1 VTLNAAGR
9 PRVAF
14 VVITGSSFGM
24 SGGGRLR
31 RPPVRHADAVAPSGR
46 GVVRRHRQLAA
57 VTPALAA
64 VPGAGEAAPVVVSY
78 DERGGE
84 GSCSLTWRR
93 AEPQAAAG
101 WIVARISPLMA
112 KTLAVVNQKGG
123 TGKTTT
129 VANLAVACAERGR
142 RVLAVDV
149 DPQASLTFYFGHDER
164 ALEAAQATLFW
175 ALTGKV
181 AAADMILG
189 DAPGLLPASIALA
202 KADVELM
209 AEPGSSWVL
218 KECLAPLRDRFD
230 LVLLDCPPTLTLLT
244 VNALAAADTVL
255 IPVKT
260 DLLSTLGI
268 SQLMDTVQKVRR
280 RANPALTI
288 TGILP
293 TLYNARF
300 AHDSDVLAE
309 LEATYGAQLRVFEP
323 IRRTTLFDRAAG
335 TGRTTV
341 TLDPSSE
348 AAVAYATLAA
358 TLEEIFDEPP
368 ASSA

>member
-1 VTLNAAGR
+1 
-9 PRVAF
+9 
-14 VVITGSSFGM
+14 
-24 SGGGRLR
+24 
-31 RPPVRHADAVAPSGR
+31 
-46 GVVRRHRQLAA
+46 
-57 VTPALAA
+57 
-64 VPGAGEAAPVVVSY
+64 
-78 DERGGE
+78 
-84 GSCSLTWRR
+84 
-93 AEPQAAAG
+93 
-101 WIVARISPLMA
+101 MA
-112 KTLAVVNQKGG
+112 KTVAVVNQKGG

-129 VANLAVACAERGR
+129 VANLAVAFAASGR

-164 ALEAAQATLFW
+164 TLEAAEHTLFW
-175 ALTGKV
+175 ALVGRTP
-181 AAADMILG
+181 AAAMVLG
-189 DAPGLLPASIALA
+189 DNPALIPASIALA

-218 KECLAPLRDRFD
+218 KESLAPLRDDFD

-268 SQLMDTVQKVRR
+268 AQLLDTVQKVRR
-280 RANPALTI
+280 RANPELSI
-288 TGILP
+288 TGVLP

-309 LEATYGAQLRVFEP
+309 LRATYGERLRIFEP

-335 TGRTTV
+335 TGSTTV
-341 TLDPSSE
+341 ALDPTSD
-348 AAVAYATLAA
+348 AARAYAALAA
-358 TLEEIFDEPP
+358 TLQEILDEPA
-368 ASSA
+368 ASPS

>member
-1 VTLNAAGR
+1 
-9 PRVAF
+9 
-14 VVITGSSFGM
+14 
-24 SGGGRLR
+24 
-31 RPPVRHADAVAPSGR
+31 
-46 GVVRRHRQLAA
+46 
-57 VTPALAA
+57 
-64 VPGAGEAAPVVVSY
+64 
-78 DERGGE
+78 
-84 GSCSLTWRR
+84 
-93 AEPQAAAG
+93 
-101 WIVARISPLMA
+101 MA
-112 KTLAVVNQKGG
+112 KMIAVVNQKGG

-129 VANLAVACAERGR
+129 VANLAVAFAGRGK

-164 ALEAAQATLFW
+164 ALEAEMRTLFW
-175 ALTGKV
+175 ALVGTT
-181 AAADMILG
+181 AAADIVLG
-189 DAPGLLPASIALA
+189 DNPALLPASIALA

-218 KECLAPLRDRFD
+218 KESLAPLRDRFD
-230 LVLLDCPPTLTLLT
+230 LVLIDCPPTLTLLT
-244 VNALAAADTVL
+244 VNALAAADSVL

-280 RANPALTI
+280 RANPTLTI

-309 LEATYGAQLRVFEP
+309 LKTTYGGQLRIFEP

-335 TGRTTV
+335 TGSTTV

-348 AAVAYATLAA
+348 AARAYADLALTLQ
-358 TLEEIFDEPP
+358 EILDEPP
-368 ASSA
+368 ASPA

>member
-1 VTLNAAGR
+1 MVQT
-9 PRVAF
+9 V
-14 VVITGSSFGM
+14 
-24 SGGGRLR
+24 
-31 RPPVRHADAVAPSGR
+31 
-46 GVVRRHRQLAA
+46 
-57 VTPALAA
+57 
-64 VPGAGEAAPVVVSY
+64 
-78 DERGGE
+78 
-84 GSCSLTWRR
+84 
-93 AEPQAAAG
+93 
-101 WIVARISPLMA
+101 
-112 KTLAVVNQKGG
+112 AVVNQKGG

-129 VANLAVACAERGR
+129 VANLAVAFSGRGR
-142 RVLAVDV
+142 RVLSVDV

-164 ALEAAQATLFW
+164 ELEAERRTLFW
-175 ALTGKV
+175 ALVGDIATTE
-181 AAADMILG
+181 MIIG
-189 DAPGLLPASIALA
+189 DNPALIPASIALA
-202 KADVELM
+202 KADIELM

-218 KECLAPLRDRFD
+218 KESLAPLRDAFD

-268 SQLMDTVQKVRR
+268 SQLLDTVQKVRR
-280 RANPALTI
+280 RANPELSI

-309 LEATYGAQLRVFEP
+309 LKATYGERFRIFEP

-335 TGRTTV
+335 TGSTTV
-341 TLDPSSE
+341 ALDPASE
-348 AAVAYATLAA
+348 AARAYADLAA
-358 TLEEIFDEPP
+358 VLLEIFDEPS

>member
-1 VTLNAAGR
+1 
-9 PRVAF
+9 
-14 VVITGSSFGM
+14 
-24 SGGGRLR
+24 
-31 RPPVRHADAVAPSGR
+31 
-46 GVVRRHRQLAA
+46 
-57 VTPALAA
+57 
-64 VPGAGEAAPVVVSY
+64 
-78 DERGGE
+78 
-84 GSCSLTWRR
+84 
-93 AEPQAAAG
+93 
-101 WIVARISPLMA
+101 MA

-129 VANLAVACAERGR
+129 VANLAVAFAERGR

-164 ALEAAQATLFW
+164 QLEAEQVTLFW
-175 ALTGKV
+175 TLVGQQPAR
-181 AAADMILG
+181 DMIVGHNPALI
-189 DAPGLLPASIALA
+189 PASIALA

-218 KECLAPLRDRFD
+218 KESLAPLLNDFD
-230 LVLLDCPPTLTLLT
+230 VVLLDCPPTLTLLT

-268 SQLMDTVQKVRR
+268 GQLLDTVQKVRR

-309 LEATYGAQLRVFEP
+309 LASTYGTRLRLFEP
-323 IRRTTLFDRAAG
+323 IKRTTLFDRAVG
-335 TGRTTV
+335 TGQSTV
-341 TLDPSSE
+341 TLDPGSE
-348 AAVAYATLAA
+348 AAHAYDVLAA
-358 TLEEIFDEPP
+358 NLLEIFDESP
-368 ASSA
+368 ASPT

>member
-1 VTLNAAGR
+1 
-9 PRVAF
+9 
-14 VVITGSSFGM
+14 
-24 SGGGRLR
+24 
-31 RPPVRHADAVAPSGR
+31 
-46 GVVRRHRQLAA
+46 
-57 VTPALAA
+57 
-64 VPGAGEAAPVVVSY
+64 
-78 DERGGE
+78 
-84 GSCSLTWRR
+84 
-93 AEPQAAAG
+93 
-101 WIVARISPLMA
+101 MA
-112 KTLAVVNQKGG
+112 NIIAVVNQKGG

-129 VANLAVACAERGR
+129 VANLAVAFAERGR

-164 ALEAAQATLFW
+164 ELEAAHQTLFW
-175 ALTGKV
+175 ALIGEV
-181 AAADMILG
+181 ALDSMIRG
-189 DAPGLLPASIALA
+189 DNPALVPASIALA

-218 KECLAPLRDRFD
+218 KESLA
-230 LVLLDCPPTLTLLT
+230 LVSDIYDIILLDCPPTLTLLT

-268 SQLMDTVQKVRR
+268 SQLLDTVQKVRR

-309 LEATYGAQLRVFEP
+309 LRATYGARLPIFEP

-335 TGRTTV
+335 TGQTTIA
-341 TLDPSSE
+341 LDPTSD
-348 AAVAYATLAA
+348 AARAYTVLAA
-358 TLEEIFDEPP
+358 ALLEMLNG
-368 ASSA
+368 SSTSST

>member
-1 VTLNAAGR
+1 
-9 PRVAF
+9 
-14 VVITGSSFGM
+14 
-24 SGGGRLR
+24 
-31 RPPVRHADAVAPSGR
+31 
-46 GVVRRHRQLAA
+46 
-57 VTPALAA
+57 
-64 VPGAGEAAPVVVSY
+64 
-78 DERGGE
+78 
-84 GSCSLTWRR
+84 
-93 AEPQAAAG
+93 
-101 WIVARISPLMA
+101 MA
-112 KTLAVVNQKGG
+112 KLIAVVNQKGG

-129 VANLAVACAERGR
+129 VANLAVAFAARGR

-164 ALEAAQATLFW
+164 RLEADHATLFW
-175 ALTGKV
+175 ALVGER
-181 AAADMILG
+181 AAADMLVG
-189 DAPGLLPASIALA
+189 DNPALIPASIALA

-218 KECLAPLRDRFD
+218 KESLAPLLDDFD
-230 LVLLDCPPTLTLLT
+230 LVLIDCPPTLTLLT

-268 SQLMDTVQKVRR
+268 SQLLDTVQKVRR

-309 LEATYGAQLRVFEP
+309 LEATYAARMRLFEP
-323 IRRTTLFDRAAG
+323 IKRTTLFDRAAG
-335 TGRTTV
+335 TGQSTM
-341 TLDPSSE
+341 TLDPASE
-348 AAVAYATLAA
+348 AARAYGELADTL
-358 TLEEIFDEPP
+358 LEMLDDAP
-368 ASSA
+368 ASRS

>member
-1 VTLNAAGR
+1 
-9 PRVAF
+9 
-14 VVITGSSFGM
+14 
-24 SGGGRLR
+24 
-31 RPPVRHADAVAPSGR
+31 
-46 GVVRRHRQLAA
+46 
-57 VTPALAA
+57 
-64 VPGAGEAAPVVVSY
+64 
-78 DERGGE
+78 
-84 GSCSLTWRR
+84 
-93 AEPQAAAG
+93 
-101 WIVARISPLMA
+101 MA
-112 KTLAVVNQKGG
+112 KTVAVVNQKGG

-129 VANLAVACAERGR
+129 AANLAVAFAERGR

-164 ALEAAQATLFW
+164 ELEAAHRTLFW
-175 ALTGKV
+175 ALVGDAV
-181 AAADMILG
+181 ARDMIIG
-189 DAPGLLPASIALA
+189 DNPALIPASIALA

-218 KECLAPLRDRFD
+218 KEILAPLRDEFD

-268 SQLMDTVQKVRR
+268 SQLLDTVQKVRR
-280 RANPALTI
+280 RANPELNI

-309 LEATYGAQLRVFEP
+309 MRATYGGRLRVFEP

-335 TGRTTV
+335 TGSTTV
-341 TLDPSSE
+341 TLDPTSD
-348 AAVAYATLAA
+348 AARAYAELA
-358 TLEEIFDEPP
+358 TVLMETFDEPP
-368 ASSA
+368 SAPA

>member
-1 VTLNAAGR
+1 
-9 PRVAF
+9 
-14 VVITGSSFGM
+14 
-24 SGGGRLR
+24 
-31 RPPVRHADAVAPSGR
+31 
-46 GVVRRHRQLAA
+46 
-57 VTPALAA
+57 
-64 VPGAGEAAPVVVSY
+64 
-78 DERGGE
+78 
-84 GSCSLTWRR
+84 
-93 AEPQAAAG
+93 
-101 WIVARISPLMA
+101 MA
-112 KTLAVVNQKGG
+112 TTVAVVNQKGG

-129 VANLAVACAERGR
+129 VANLAVAFAARGG
-142 RVLAVDV
+142 RVLAVDM

-164 ALEAAQATLFW
+164 ALEAARRTLFW
-175 ALTGKV
+175 ALVGET
-181 AAADMILG
+181 AAADMLCG
-189 DAPGLLPASIALA
+189 DNPALLPASIALA

-218 KECLAPLRDRFD
+218 KESLAPLRGGFD
-230 LVLLDCPPTLTLLT
+230 LVLIDCPPTLTLLT

-268 SQLMDTVQKVRR
+268 SQLLDTMQKVRR

-309 LEATYGAQLRVFEP
+309 LKATYGARFTIFEP

-335 TGRTTV
+335 TGSTTV
-341 TLDPSSE
+341 TLDPTSD
-348 AAVAYATLAA
+348 AARAYADLAA
-358 TLEEIFDEPP
+358 TLQEIFDEPP
-368 ASSA
+368 ASPS